1 MTARAP
7 LFEIKVTR
15 VSEPGSTNVGR
26 PTPLGNP
33 FPMKKESD
41 RDLVCEQYEE
51 WFDDK
56 VTRQDPLVMN
66 ELRRL
71 FVIGRSQGHLK
82 LGCYCAPRRCHA
94 DTIAKFLKNYV

>member
-1 MTARAP
+1 
-7 LFEIKVTR
+7 
-15 VSEPGSTNVGR
+15 
-26 PTPLGNP
+26 
-33 FPMKKESD
+33 MKKETD

-51 WFDDK
+51 WFNDK
-56 VTRQDPLVMN
+56 VSRQDSLVMN

-71 FVIGRSQGHLK
+71 FVIGRSQGYLK

>member
-1 MTARAP
+1 
-7 LFEIKVTR
+7 
-15 VSEPGSTNVGR
+15 
-26 PTPLGNP
+26 
-33 FPMKKESD
+33 MKKESD

-82 LGCYCAPRRCHA
+82 LGCYCAPRKCHA